1 MEFLKIEATK
11 STPEI
16 NFDLMNGML
25 LIQGISKSTNA
36 PEFYHPL
43 MTAIEEYANKAAPI
57 TTINFYFRY
66 FSTSSSKCILGI
78 LNEFKK
84 LNKRVTKVKVN
95 WYYEEHDEDMLDSI
109 KDYETL
115 VDVDFKFISLPDGQE
130 NI

>member
-1 MEFLKIEATK
+1 MESLKIEATK

-16 NFDLMNGML
+16 NFDFVNGLL
-25 LIQGISKSTNA
+25 LIQGISKSSNA
-36 PEFYHPL
+36 PEFYQPL
-43 MTAIEEYANKAAPI
+43 MMAIEEYSKKAAEL

-84 LNKRVTKVKVN
+84 LNKRITKVKVN
-95 WYYEEHDEDMLDSI
+95 WYYEENDEDMLDNI
-109 KDYETL
+109 KEYETL
-115 VDVDFKFISLPDGQE
+115 VDIDFKFIALPDGLE